1 MIHKSLNHQIVQ
13 LMGQNHLCVHFLIR
27 TDHFHLL
34 ANVLQIKCI
43 KWVFLYHVQLE
54 HVNYLVKMNLRY
66 AILFTIHLVDEI
78 NVVYLI
84 MYIIYYYL
92 KVIEFLIQIHSIE
105 ETSGYS
111 ADRIEQA
118 LVVNN
123 FNNDNAIKFLM
134 NVDRLIDFGFREEN
148 ICSALVKCNND
159 PDKALD
165 SLVSY

>member
-1 MIHKSLNHQIVQ
+1 MHE
-13 LMGQNHLCVHFLIR
+13 MGFPLARAARACKIFGKDESKVCDKLIN
-27 TDHFHLL
+27 D
-34 ANVLQIKCI
+34 VLKVY
-43 KWVFLYHVQLE
+43 K
-54 HVNYLVKMNLRY
+54 
-66 AILFTIHLVDEI
+66 TIYC
-78 NVVYLI
+78 NF
-84 MYIIYYYL
+84 
-92 KVIEFLIQIHSIE
+92 KVIEFLIQIRSIE

-123 FNNDNAIKFLM
+123 FNADHAIKFLK